1 MKNVLRLR
9 SSSRVS
15 IFNKLGEWDG
25 SIVELSKNGAT
36 VDLIEKTREP
46 PPVKPPCVHLVCACL
61 KKNPMKTLLEKTTE
75 VNVSK
80 ITFVKTANTDGANVR
95 LAGKWLDGGKA
106 SDVVK
111 EGSEQC
117 GRLDVPDVT
126 NKIGDLK
133 AVIDDAQQGD
143 VRIAVCRERSPASVP
158 IVEFAG
164 GLPPDSS
171 LMLLV
176 GPEGGWSPLEE
187 EWFDSESKIVPVSLG
202 SNVLRAETAAILAVG
217 VLGNLRT

>member
-15 IFNKLGEWDG
+15 VFNELGEWDG
-25 SIVELSKNGAT
+25 NILELSKSGAT
-36 VDLIEKTREP
+36 VDLIEKTQE
-46 PPVKPPCVHLVCACL
+46 PPVKPPHVHLVCACL
-61 KKNPMKTLLEKTTE
+61 KKNPMRTLLEKTTE
-75 VNVSK
+75 VNVSE

-95 LAGKWLDGGKA
+95 LVGKWLDDGKA

-117 GRLDVPDVT
+117 GRLDVPAVT
-126 NKIGDLK
+126 NEIGDLK
-133 AVIDDAQQGD
+133 AVIDAQQGD
-143 VRIAVCRERSPASVP
+143 VRIAVCRERSPASIS
-158 IVEFAG
+158 IVDFAG

-171 LMLLV
+171 SMLLV